1 MPTPPSPSASPAGRG
16 RAWSGTGRRLFAAF
30 ASIVGVFG
38 LAAYFALSGL
48 SEVQRGL
55 SAMRERGEAVRLALQ
70 LASAVRDQYAHQA
83 HTIIL
88 GNATH
93 LGFYDTAQKQVLA
106 LSQRVAARAE
116 TAEEA
121 AEVAEIRRAS
131 LELDQ
136 VFRERIVPAVLAG
149 DLETVNREHGH
160 DLAIVT
166 GIQEAV
172 ERLVER
178 FERSIAAAEDHARAV
193 ERRTFALTLAFL
205 TGALILAAAI
215 GLGIGRSVAL
225 PMARLREGAVAL
237 GRGELETHIDLDR
250 PDEFGD
256 LARQFNAMTA
266 ALREHQARLV
276 QSEKLAGIG
285 RLAAGVAHEINN
297 PLGVILGYARVLKK
311 KAQGPLADDLAVIED
326 ETLRCQQIVEGLLD
340 LSRPMKGSP
349 EPVELRSL
357 CDEVAERLRETPSG
371 ARTTLSVEGE
381 ATAMGVPA
389 KLRQVLLNLLKNA
402 AEASGPG
409 GRVEVRLR
417 AEPGVASLAV
427 SDSGPGLTEEAR
439 ARLFEP
445 FFTTKPAGT
454 GLGLAVS
461 QAIARAHGGSI
472 EAGAGAL
479 GGAVFTVRLPA
490 APASRDEA

>member
-1 MPTPPSPSASPAGRG
+1 MPTPPPPALPGRG

-30 ASIVGVFG
+30 AAIITVFA
-38 LAAYFALSGL
+38 LAAYFALSGI
-48 SEVQRGL
+48 SEVQHGL
-55 SAMRERGEAVRLALQ
+55 AAMRERGEAVRLALQ

-93 LGFYDTAQKQVLA
+93 LGFYDAAQKQVLA
-106 LSQRVAARAE
+106 LTAKVSARAE
-116 TAEEA
+116 TAEEK
-121 AEVAEIRRAS
+121 AEVEGIQKAS
-131 LELDQ
+131 VELDQ
-136 VFRERIVPAVLAG
+136 VFRERIVPAVLAH
-149 DLETVNREHGH
+149 DAATVNREHGR

-166 GIQEAV
+166 GIQESV
-172 ERLVER
+172 DRLVDR
-178 FERSIAAAEDHARAV
+178 FERSIAEAEEHARAV

-215 GLGIGRSVAL
+215 GLAIGRSVAQ
-225 PMARLREGAVAL
+225 PIARLREGAVAL

-311 KAQGPLADDLAVIED
+311 KADGPLAEDLAVIED

-340 LSRPMKGSP
+340 LSRPMKGAL
-349 EPVELRSL
+349 EPVELRPL

-371 ARTTLSVEGE
+371 AQVSLSVEGE
-381 ATAMGVPA
+381 ATAHGVA
-389 KLRQVLLNLLKNA
+389 SKLRQVLLNLVKNA
-402 AEASGPG
+402 AEAAGPG
-409 GRVEVRLR
+409 GKVEL
-417 AEPGVASLAV
+417 SLARRSSEATV
-427 SDSGPGLTEEAR
+427 TVTDSGPGLSDEAK
-439 ARLFEP
+439 AKLFEP
-445 FFTTKPAGT
+445 FFTTKPSGT

-472 EAGAGAL
+472 EAGRGAR
-479 GGAVFTVRLPA
+479 GGATFTLRLPA
-490 APASRDEA
+490 GPARDGA